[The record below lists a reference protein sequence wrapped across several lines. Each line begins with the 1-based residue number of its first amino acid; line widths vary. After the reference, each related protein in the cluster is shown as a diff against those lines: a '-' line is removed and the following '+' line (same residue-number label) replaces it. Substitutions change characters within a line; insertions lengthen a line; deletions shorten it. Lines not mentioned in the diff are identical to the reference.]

1 MFQYSRSMFG
11 DFNIINLKANKMK
24 VFQIFCICTILL
36 SAVCAGC
43 HNNQKNAEPKQGEMD
58 AIIVPGNEAPIHVI
72 YNQRCNGYH
81 VSMDFVRDG
90 EEENR
95 GSATF
100 TFQKLQHSF
109 SVNCDMFVLPKEAVE
124 KDIDTIRLDYV
135 SPAPDEYLSDKSPFY
150 FKDMDFDGEE
160 ELVITG
166 SHCSWYGSNQYEVF
180 KVFNR
185 DTPIRMVG
193 EPFEWSG
200 QPMSDRWT
208 KYIPNERSIMCW
220 FSSGTRLVRRATF
233 QAVKDEK
240 GKHELKLMKD
250 ESWE

>member
-1 MFQYSRSMFG
+1 
-11 DFNIINLKANKMK
+11 MK
-24 VFQIFCICTILL
+24 VFPIFCISAILL
-36 SAVCAGC
+36 STICAGC
-43 HNNQKNAEPKQGEMD
+43 HKPSQNIGLLKDSLECVYAEREDVDEG
-58 AIIVPGNEAPIHVI
+58 EAPIHVI
-72 YNQRCNGYH
+72 YNQSCNGYR
-81 VSMDFVRDG
+81 VSMDFMKDG
-90 EEENR
+90 EVDNR
-95 GSATF
+95 GFATF
-100 TFQKLQHSF
+100 SFQKPQHSF
-109 SVNCDMFVLPKEAVE
+109 SVNCDMFVLPKAAVE
-124 KDIDTIRLDYV
+124 NDIDTIRLDYV
-135 SPAPDEYLSDKSPFY
+135 APAPDEYLSDKSPFY

-233 QAVKDEK
+233 QAVTDEK
-240 GKHELKLMKD
+240 DKHELKLMKD